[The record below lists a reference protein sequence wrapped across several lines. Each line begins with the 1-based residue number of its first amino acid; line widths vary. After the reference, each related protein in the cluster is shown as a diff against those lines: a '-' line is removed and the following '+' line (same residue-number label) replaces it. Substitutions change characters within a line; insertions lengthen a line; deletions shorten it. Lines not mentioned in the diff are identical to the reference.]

1 MELVLFWLVFA
12 ILFWLMFP
20 IVVGIIANS
29 RNRSGFGW
37 FLLSVLISPVLA
49 LILVLCLPSP
59 ERAETRSTPKATTAP
74 RGGRSPMHASKAM
87 DMNHL
92 AASAKGARMPQKELL
107 LKENE
112 QFKAAVHAEKRR
124 REKQDAAARAE
135 ARHRARWET
144 ER

>member
-1 MELVLFWLVFA
+1 MEFV
-12 ILFWLMFP
+12 LFWLMFA

-92 AASAKGARMPQKELL
+92 AASAKGARMPQKEVS
-107 LKENE
+107 LKETHE
-112 QFKAAVHAEKRR
+112 QFKAAARAEKRR
-124 REKQDAAARAE
+124 RQKQDAAARAE